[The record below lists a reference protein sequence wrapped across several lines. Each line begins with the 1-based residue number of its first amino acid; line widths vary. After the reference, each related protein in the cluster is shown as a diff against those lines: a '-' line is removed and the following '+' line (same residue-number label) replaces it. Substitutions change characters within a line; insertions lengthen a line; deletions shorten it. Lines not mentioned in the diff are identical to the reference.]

1 MEKTDSTFFTTEYWR
16 ASFDSKTGRAIIDL
30 PAKPSLFGWLL
41 PTPSSLHRIEGF
53 ATKSDSS
60 IVSFYYSPKR
70 NCTIKNTAGK
80 TKKLRRG
87 KRYLISFTLGTR
99 EAVIST
105 INN

>member
-16 ASFDSKTGRAIIDL
+16 ASFDPKTRRAIIDL

-80 TKKLRRG
+80 TKKNP
-87 KRYLISFTLGTR
+87 KRKEISHLVYSRNKTGGHFD
-99 EAVIST
+99 
-105 INN
+105 N